1 MASFDIKELT
11 ARVFSD
17 YIGPPFPDWW
27 KKNESRYRL
36 PDLRNINADQLKGG
50 QYFMQLKLRSPE
62 GDVYTL
68 PNEPI
73 VSLNATKTIVETPT
87 IGKKRKGTVKEYITT
102 EDWSISI
109 VGVCFIPGEPEVYPA
124 EEVAMLNELYDIDEA
139 LEIVDSPFFEL
150 FQIRKLVLKKY
161 SLDEMIGEPG
171 IQRYSF
177 EAVSDEDFFAII
189 NKS

>member
-1 MASFDIKELT
+1 MASFDFKKLT
-11 ARVFSD
+11 ARAFSD
-17 YIGPPFPDWW
+17 YIGPPFPEWW
-27 KKNESRYRL
+27 NKNESRYRL

-50 QYFMQLKLRSPE
+50 KYFMQMKLRTPS
-62 GDVYTL
+62 GDIYTL

-73 VSLNATKTIVETPT
+73 ISLNLVKTIVETPT

-102 EDWSISI
+102 EDWSIGI

-124 EEVAMLNELYDIDEA
+124 EEVSLLNELYDIDEA
-139 LEIVDSPFFEL
+139 LEIVDNPFFEL
-150 FQIRKLVLKKY
+150 FGIRKLVLKNF

-171 IQRYSF
+171 AQRYSF

-189 NKS
+189 NK